1 MLAAANLGARTRG
14 LRVTLGHQ
22 GSGGSRDLARRSSRL
37 RRYLSRRRL
46 VLRSQARA
54 SSACASIAGR
64 LYTPPLRSVPRRSLP
79 DRLEVDL
86 RQSTGAFFGPPVA
99 SKVAHRIKA
108 TNLSQSGAVVAF
120 VGEDSERVRVL
131 SYFVN
136 ASERDSY
143 PCAAICDCGAAVIL
157 NMCFA
162 DSDGLVDL
170 VYVAGTQPVTHA
182 VRKYIGGPLHLRTL

>member
-1 MLAAANLGARTRG
+1 M
-14 LRVTLGHQ
+14 
-22 GSGGSRDLARRSSRL
+22 
-37 RRYLSRRRL
+37 
-46 VLRSQARA
+46 
-54 SSACASIAGR
+54 
-64 LYTPPLRSVPRRSLP
+64 
-79 DRLEVDL
+79 
-86 RQSTGAFFGPPVA
+86 
-99 SKVAHRIKA
+99 
-108 TNLSQSGAVVAF
+108 AF

-157 NMCFA
+157 NLCCA

>member
-1 MLAAANLGARTRG
+1 
-14 LRVTLGHQ
+14 
-22 GSGGSRDLARRSSRL
+22 
-37 RRYLSRRRL
+37 
-46 VLRSQARA
+46 
-54 SSACASIAGR
+54 
-64 LYTPPLRSVPRRSLP
+64 
-79 DRLEVDL
+79 
-86 RQSTGAFFGPPVA
+86 
-99 SKVAHRIKA
+99 
-108 TNLSQSGAVVAF
+108 VAF

-182 VRKYIGGPLHLRTL
+182 VRKYIGGRHICERCDTALPPSASLADKRIANTPSMSHLRGGFSGELPNADVSPCPARTLDR